1 MKSVSKHNSV
11 ALLGGTFDPVHI
23 GHLRIAVR
31 LRELGFERV
40 VMIPNNVP
48 PHREQPLASGAARLA
63 MLNLAIADLGGD
75 LNGGLNG
82 ELGSNLGG
90 IETSEIELQR
100 AEPSYSAAT
109 VEELHR
115 LWPQACL
122 TWVMGNDAWNGFDRW
137 HQPERLL
144 KHANVLVVSRPGDSA
159 RSDGWLGEIK
169 QKNASNTDTLLSS
182 SGGKICHLH
191 WPELDIS
198 ASDLRRAIKQGDN
211 IVFLTPTQ
219 VQKYIKQHQLYR

>member
-48 PHREQPLASGAARLA
+48 PHREQPIASGAARLA
-63 MLNLAIADLGGD
+63 MLNLAIAD
-75 LNGGLNG
+75 
-82 ELGSNLGG
+82 LGG

-109 VEELHR
+109 VETLHR

-159 RSDGWLGEIK
+159 RSDGWLGEIT
-169 QKNASNTDTLLSS
+169 QKNAGNTDTLLSS

>member
-48 PHREQPLASGAARLA
+48 PHREQPIASGAARLA
-63 MLNLAIADLGGD
+63 MLNLAITELNGDLGG
-75 LNGGLNG
+75 
-82 ELGSNLGG
+82 SLGG

-109 VEELHR
+109 VETLHR
-115 LWPQACL
+115 LWPHACL

-169 QKNASNTDTLLSS
+169 QKNTENTDTLLSS

-211 IVFLTPTQ
+211 IIFLTPTQ

>member
-48 PHREQPLASGAARLA
+48 PHREQPIASGAARLA
-63 MLNLAIADLGGD
+63 MLNLAIAD
-75 LNGGLNG
+75 
-82 ELGSNLGG
+82 LGG

-109 VEELHR
+109 VETLHR

-169 QKNASNTDTLLSS
+169 QKNAGNTDTLLSS

>member
-1 MKSVSKHNSV
+1 VKSVSKHNSV

-48 PHREQPLASGAARLA
+48 PHREQPIASGAARLA
-63 MLNLAIADLGGD
+63 MLNLAIADLNSD
-75 LNGGLNG
+75 
-82 ELGSNLGG
+82 LGSNLGG

-109 VEELHR
+109 VETLHR

-159 RSDGWLGEIK
+159 RSDGWLGEIT
-169 QKNASNTDTLLSS
+169 QKNAGNTDTLLSS

-211 IVFLTPTQ
+211 IVFLTPPQ

>member
-1 MKSVSKHNSV
+1 VKSVSKHNSV

-48 PHREQPLASGAARLA
+48 PHREQPIASGAARLA
-63 MLNLAIADLGGD
+63 MLNLAIAD
-75 LNGGLNG
+75 
-82 ELGSNLGG
+82 LGG

-109 VEELHR
+109 VETLHR

-169 QKNASNTDTLLSS
+169 QKNAGNTDTLLSS